1 VAVGVAVI
9 VGVGVVLGVR
19 VIEGVKMIGVKLTTV
34 RMGVMVPVT
43 VTVGVGVM
51 LPGLG
56 ANDRKTNPAQ

>member
-1 VAVGVAVI
+1 MAVEVLVI
-9 VGVGVVLGVR
+9 VGVGVTLGVR
-19 VIEGVKMIGVKLTTV
+19 VIEGVKMMGVKLTVV
-34 RMGVMVPVT
+34 RMGVMVP